1 MRHNLCDYCRRGF
14 RPPRQRSTERPS
26 LRIQAWDFRIGRST
40 IYKIVPEVCNVIWQ
54 ALQST
59 YLPALRKNQWE
70 HVAKEYE
77 EMWQFPNLLGAVDG
91 KHIRIKAPI
100 NSGSLYFN
108 YKKYFS
114 IVLLAACD
122 AKYRFTWVDIGQY

>member
-1 MRHNLCDYCRRGF
+1 MLYRYLAHG
-14 RPPRQRSTERPS
+14 SS

-40 IYKIVPEVCNVIWQ
+40 IYKIVPEVCNAIWQ
-54 ALQST
+54 ALQPI
-59 YLPALRKNQWE
+59 YLPAMKKNQWE
-70 HVAKEYE
+70 RVAKEFQE
-77 EMWQFPNLLGAVDG
+77 KWQFPNLLGAIDG

-114 IVLLAACD
+114 IVLLATCD
-122 AKYRFTWVDIGQY
+122 AKYRFTWVDIGQYGKKI